1 MNSPVDPAL
10 LHLVQQEVKFLQDH
24 VNNLSVE
31 FDQDK
36 MEVQQELQNTAVIL
50 KEMKQMLERLKIFQG
65 NLAWPLLTHFHD
77 THSIIATQK
86 YFLVNGL

>member
-50 KEMKQMLERLKIFQG
+50 KEMKQIFQG